1 MARVLKR
8 IAGETLLVLAG
19 AAFIVGLVATVG
31 IPAGRENP
39 ANVQAAREP
48 SHVGPPSGPPAL
60 APRPWG
66 P

>member
-1 MARVLKR
+1 MPRMLKL
-8 IAGETLLVLAG
+8 IAAETLLVLAG
-19 AAFIVGLVATVG
+19 AAFFIGLVATVG
-31 IPAGRENP
+31 IPAGREKP

-48 SHVGPPSGPPAL
+48 SHVGPPSGPPGL